1 MEKTIQGTYSDNSQ
15 VTLQISGINDILHTI
30 HDDSGRY
37 VTPGDMLVAA
47 LGACMLTMIGAV
59 AQKYK
64 QNMDGLQIQL
74 KPVFGENLS
83 GLKSVA
89 AHIHFPANTPADI
102 RAKLLAAAEKCPVH
116 NSLRTD
122 IAFSITAD

>member
-1 MEKTIQGTYSDNSQ
+1 MEEIIQGTYSSDSQ
-15 VTLQISGINDILHTI
+15 VTIQISGINDILHTI
-30 HDDSGRY
+30 HDGSGRY
-37 VTPGDMLVAA
+37 ATPGDMLVAS

-89 AHIHFPANTPADI
+89 VHLHFPPDTSADI
-102 RAKLLAAAEKCPVH
+102 RNKLVSAAEKCPVH
-116 NSLRTD
+116 NSLRPD
-122 IAFSITAD
+122 ITFSVTAD